1 MQICISTANLLDFYA
16 VVCYISPMK
25 SYIHRTLEKTV
36 KKAAQE
42 FPVVLVT
49 GPRQSGKTTL
59 LQHIFQPTHRF
70 VYLDEPDLRTLAVE
84 DPHLFMAQN
93 PPPIVFDEIQY
104 APELLN
110 YIKRDVDHHRHDK
123 GRYILSGSQSFP
135 LMQGV
140 SETLAG
146 RISVLTLLSFSHAEK
161 SFLPFAN
168 PFWKT
173 DTELPQSEHSINGAD
188 FFSDMLRSGFPELVI
203 EPSRDIRLW
212 MSAYIQTY
220 LERDIRNI
228 RNIGSLTDF
237 QRFLFALAA
246 RTSQLI
252 NISEIAR
259 DIGLTVNTV
268 KAWFS
273 ILEASFQIVLL
284 KPYYSNL
291 GKRLV
296 KSPKLY
302 FLDPAI
308 PAYLAGLEDAKHA
321 FMGPMGGA
329 LFENAVFAEIYRAF
343 IHRGEAPR
351 IFFWRTAMGHEV
363 DFILDFGTHLIPV
376 EVKLSATPKKIFAK
390 NLQKFGDLFP
400 SLVHQSYL
408 ICLCSKSTYL
418 TQNIIALPFQDI
430 YPTTRSES

>member
-1 MQICISTANLLDFYA
+1 
-16 VVCYISPMK
+16 MK

-36 KKAAQE
+36 ARAAKE

-59 LQHIFQPTHRF
+59 LQHIFQTTHRF
-70 VYLDEPDLRTLAVE
+70 VYLDEPDLRAFAVE

-93 PPPIVFDEIQY
+93 PPPVVFDEIQY

-110 YIKRDVDHHRHDK
+110 YIKRDVDQHRQDK

-146 RISVLTLLSFSHAEK
+146 RISVLTLLSLSRAEK
-161 SFLPFAN
+161 SLQPLVS
-168 PFWKT
+168 PFW
-173 DTELPQSEHSINGAD
+173 ELDARQWQSEHVTNGVEI
-188 FFSDMLRSGFPELVI
+188 FSEILRSGFPELVI
-203 EPSRDIRLW
+203 EPTRDIRLW

-259 DIGLTVNTV
+259 DIGFTVNTV
-268 KAWFS
+268 KAWLS

-284 KPYYSNL
+284 RPYYSNL

-343 IHRGEAPR
+343 IHRAKTPR
-351 IFFWRTAMGHEV
+351 IFFWRTSRGHEV
-363 DFILDFGTHLIPV
+363 DFILDFGTRIIPI
-376 EVKLSATPKKIFAK
+376 EVKLNATPKKMFAG
-390 NLQKFGDLFP
+390 NLQKFQHLFP
-400 SLVHQSYL
+400 SLVNQSYL
-408 ICLCSKSTYL
+408 ICLCSKSIHL
-418 TQNIIALPFQDI
+418 TQNIVALPFQDI
-430 YPTTRSES
+430 Y